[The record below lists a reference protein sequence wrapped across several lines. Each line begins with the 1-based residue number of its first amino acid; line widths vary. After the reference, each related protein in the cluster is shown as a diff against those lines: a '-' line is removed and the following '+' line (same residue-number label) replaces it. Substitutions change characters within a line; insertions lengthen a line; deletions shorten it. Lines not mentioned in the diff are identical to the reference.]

1 VPRRMIA
8 FGELDRYIGHVAA
21 AAIVANAFGTKTNP
35 GMELRKRVAGIV
47 LLESVPDRISLASHV
62 AQTGDDQIILRAE
75 VTIERHFV
83 GVCGL
88 RDGVDADSSDPVFA
102 KEISRGADDSLS
114 RFQRDHTA
122 LHHGSIL
129 SPPLHQKNLR
139 DALDWV

>member
-1 VPRRMIA
+1 MIA
-8 FGELDRYIGHVAA
+8 FGEVDRYIGHVAT

-88 RDGVDADSSDPVFA
+88 PDGVFPILNPWDPPPP
-102 KEISRGADDSLS
+102 EHGASNIVP
-114 RFQRDHTA
+114 
-122 LHHGSIL
+122 SI
-129 SPPLHQKNLR
+129 PPRLLGLL
-139 DALDWV
+139 A

>member
-1 VPRRMIA
+1 MTTSR
-8 FGELDRYIGHVAA
+8 D
-21 AAIVANAFGTKTNP
+21 
-35 GMELRKRVAGIV
+35 
-47 LLESVPDRISLASHV
+47 
-62 AQTGDDQIILRAE
+62 E

-88 RDGVDADSSDPVFA
+88 GDGVDADSSDPVFA